1 MSRVALVRRTRRRPH
16 TPECEGTPEMSVFRP
31 KHVPE
36 RSCVACRTKR
46 PKRELVRVVR
56 TPEGSVKADPGGR
69 ADGRGAYLCQ
79 KRECWVESLSKGK
92 LKAALGVQVTEQ
104 TRRELTAYAELT
116 FGGGVGLNAP
126 AAPRGIER
134 N

>member
-1 MSRVALVRRTRRRPH
+1 M
-16 TPECEGTPEMSVFRP
+16 PEMSALRL

-56 TPEGSVKADPGGR
+56 SPEGAVKADPGGR
-69 ADGRGAYLCQ
+69 ANGRGAYLCP
-79 KRECWVESLSKGK
+79 KRECWVEGLSKGK
-92 LKAALGVQVTEQ
+92 LKIALGVTVPDQA
-104 TRRELTAYAELT
+104 RRELIEYAELT
-116 FGGGVGLNAP
+116 FGGGAGLSAP

-134 N
+134 D